1 MQKQIDCKPADL
13 LLPYQRAWV
22 NDHSRFKF
30 GLMARQVGKDFA
42 AGFEGM
48 VECALAECVGRK
60 TDWLIASPSERQSL
74 ESLGKW
80 KTWGEVIH
88 LTLADYQ
95 ELREAGAE
103 SLLRAATITFA
114 GGSRVIAVPGK
125 PETVRGYSAN
135 ALFTEFAFFEKPDE
149 TWRSMYASIAN
160 SKSRGVK
167 KIRIITTPN
176 GIGNMAHDLWA
187 QNYKPELIMDN
198 GQNNQ

>member
-1 MQKQIDCKPADL
+1 
-13 LLPYQRAWV
+13 
-22 NDHSRFKF
+22 
-30 GLMARQVGKDFA
+30 MARQVGKDFA